1 MKRPTYPS
9 LLPAVLVLLL
19 VWLVLNDSFSAGHLL
34 LGLMLALMVA
44 AMLPSARP
52 LQARVRRPLMA
63 IRLLLR
69 VLADIIRSNITVVG
83 IVLGPERRRQRPGF
97 IQVPLDLRDPHG
109 LAVLSMIVTATPGTV
124 WAETSPDHRVLTL
137 HILELED
144 ESAWQRTI
152 KERYERP
159 LMEIFE

>member
-1 MKRPTYPS
+1 MKRSPYRS

-19 VWLVLNDSFSAGHLL
+19 VWLLLNDSVSTGHVL
-34 LGLMLALMVA
+34 LGLLLAFAVA

-52 LQARVRRPLMA
+52 LQARMRRPLLA

-69 VLADIIRSNITVVG
+69 VLADVLRSNIAVLG
-83 IVLGPERRRQRPGF
+83 IVLGPEHRRERPGF
-97 IQVPLDLRDPHG
+97 IHIPLDLRDPHG

-124 WAETSPDHRVLTL
+124 WAETSPDHRELTL
-137 HILELED
+137 HILELKD
-144 ESAWQRTI
+144 EAAWQRTI